1 MNRNILYENSVLS
14 SHIYI
19 YKTKNFQPVYLDEPN
34 SDNNQ
39 KLWQFRIGAG
49 AGFTF

>member
-1 MNRNILYENSVLS
+1 MKIVFYHL
-14 SHIYI
+14 IYI

-39 KLWQFRIGAG
+39 KL
-49 AGFTF
+49 